1 MIREEKRGLRI
12 LKKLVLPCALL
23 LAGYVLGAYSF
34 AHAIWPTNVLTSK
47 HNTNVAKAL
56 SKNFDELGAYS
67 NLIGKVEVYCPVQS
81 ASSAVILVLGQS
93 NSANHSERKFVTQFP
108 RRVINF
114 YQGKC
119 YTAQSPLLGASGLE
133 GEYLTQMSDSLI
145 EAGVF
150 QNVIIINTSI
160 GGSKV
165 GDWVGTG
172 RLAKTLKITLNSLKL
187 KYKVTNVIWHQGES
201 DFTSK
206 TSFDSYRSSFK
217 SLENSL
223 QKNSVTAPILMVT
236 STICGYDLNWTEK
249 NPVVLA
255 QKSLIDD
262 HLVFLGLDADAT
274 LGIKDRRP
282 QSPSQEPNCHLSE
295 RGQSVVSNAIAK
307 KITDLAI
314 EAQLKGSSSSP

>member
-1 MIREEKRGLRI
+1 MRI
-12 LKKLVLPCALL
+12 LKKLIMPCALV
-23 LAGYVLGAYSF
+23 LAGYLLGAYSF
-34 AHAIWPTNVLTSK
+34 AHAIWPINVITSM
-47 HNTNVAKAL
+47 HNANVAKAL
-56 SKNFDELGAYS
+56 SENFDELGAYS
-67 NLIGKVEVYCPVQS
+67 NLKGKTEVDCPVQN

-133 GEYLTQMSDSLI
+133 GEYLTPIGDALI
-145 EAGVF
+145 ETGIF
-150 QNVIIINTSI
+150 QNVLIVNTSI

-165 GDWVGTG
+165 GDWAISGP
-172 RLAKTLKITLNSLKL
+172 LAKRLKITLNSLGL
-187 KYKVTNVIWHQGES
+187 KYKVTNIIWHQGES

-206 TSFDSYRSSFK
+206 TSLNDYRSSFK

-223 QKNSVTAPILMVT
+223 QKNGVTAPILVVI
-236 STICGYDLNWTEK
+236 STICGYNSNWTEK
-249 NPVVLA
+249 NPVALA

-262 HLVFLGLDADAT
+262 RYIFLGLDADAT

-295 RGQSVVSNAIAK
+295 RGQSVVSSAIAK
-307 KITDLAI
+307 KITALA
-314 EAQLKGSSSSP
+314 LTVLSKGPSSSP